1 MSYLDRPR
9 LHFSG
14 RFQTTVSTI
23 NNTTKNYDINSFS
36 EKNTQPAIGQGGW
49 NPNGTA
55 IWRLADCSVRR
66 VCYADGTF
74 ATSPADDPLI
84 GAALLGADDR
94 VDAKLV
100 DLDPQQQAVSEIWGF
115 VVRLHSPASGA
126 GLTGDYQ
133 VAAFAD
139 MWKRFAN
146 GPAMTDSVM
155 SACYQSVLTNL
166 RWSGAGGSRLL
177 RELHDASPQR
187 LSIKCVVDGFVDDR
201 SQPDFTYGRIVGTIG
216 PAHEHEPAHMLA
228 GRALR
233 PTKASPLYYAYAK
246 VDRQRGVLAL
256 DLGNSLPTA
265 GVGGPMATSFGE
277 LALALRRPGPTAEYD
292 TLGPIDAGD
301 ATYAQTAGIQEFALT
316 DEQLEAAATAP
327 LAVVQANA
335 KPGTP
340 ALLEENSIGGYLRAD
355 RYVFRLNPGETAR
368 VELIATRFG
377 RPAAGQQI
385 DLALDPA
392 LQKLSDDGDP
402 LVNTPAEALEFPAS
416 VSTDARGRASF
427 TLRAGNPGTPRGY
440 LDGQVYAVGYSWHA
454 APADYRAN
462 WWNFVSVRLWDAY
475 TPSEPPTWRRDILPV
490 FKQYA
495 NLYPAMRSIVD
506 LADYSSVVLHAGLL
520 KLAFGL
526 PAHDPNHMPTT
537 RDLSRDKRAMIMAW
551 LDNPLE

>member
-23 NNTTKNYDINSFS
+23 NNTTKNYDISSFS

-201 SQPDFTYGRIVGTIG
+201 SQPDFTYGRIG
-216 PAHEHEPAHMLA
+216 
-228 GRALR
+228 
-233 PTKASPLYYAYAK
+233 AYA
-246 VDRQRGVLAL
+246 
-256 DLGNSLPTA
+256 
-265 GVGGPMATSFGE
+265 GGP
-277 LALALRRPGPTAEYD
+277 R
-292 TLGPIDAGD
+292 
-301 ATYAQTAGIQEFALT
+301 
-316 DEQLEAAATAP
+316 AAADQGQP
-327 LAVVQANA
+327 AV
-335 KPGTP
+335 
-340 ALLEENSIGGYLRAD
+340 LR
-355 RYVFRLNPGETAR
+355 LCQ
-368 VELIATRFG
+368 G
-377 RPAAGQQI
+377 RPAA
-385 DLALDPA
+385 
-392 LQKLSDDGDP
+392 
-402 LVNTPAEALEFPAS
+402 
-416 VSTDARGRASF
+416 R
-427 TLRAGNPGTPRGY
+427 RAG
-440 LDGQVYAVGYSWHA
+440 A
-454 APADYRAN
+454 
-462 WWNFVSVRLWDAY
+462 
-475 TPSEPPTWRRDILPV
+475 
-490 FKQYA
+490 
-495 NLYPAMRSIVD
+495 
-506 LADYSSVVLHAGLL
+506 
-520 KLAFGL
+520 
-526 PAHDPNHMPTT
+526 
-537 RDLSRDKRAMIMAW
+537 
-551 LDNPLE
+551 

>member
-23 NNTTKNYDINSFS
+23 NNTTKNYDISTFS
-36 EKNTQPAIGQGGW
+36 DTNAEPEIGQGGW

-55 IWRLADCSVRR
+55 IWRLVNCTVQR
-66 VCYADGTF
+66 VCYADGTIG
-74 ATSPADDPLI
+74 TSAADDSLI

-115 VVRLHSPASGA
+115 VVRLHSLATGE
-126 GLTGDYQ
+126 GVMGDYQ

-146 GPAMTDSVM
+146 GPSMTDSVM

-166 RWSGAGGSRLL
+166 RWSGAQHSRLL
-177 RELHDASPQR
+177 RELREASPTR
-187 LSIKCVVDGFVDDR
+187 LSIKCVVDGFVDD
-201 SQPDFTYGRIVGTIG
+201 SGQSDFTYGRIVGTIG
-216 PAHEHEPAHMLA
+216 PAAEHEPAHMLA

-233 PTKASPLYYAYAK
+233 PFKGKPLYYAYAAIDK
-246 VDRQRGVLAL
+246 QRGVLAL

-265 GVGGPMATSFGE
+265 GVGGPVATESFGE
-277 LALALRRPGPTAEYD
+277 LALALRRPGATPEYD

-301 ATYAQTAGIQEFALT
+301 AMYEQTAGIQEFALSA
-316 DEQLEAAATAP
+316 DQLEAAATAP
-327 LAVVQANA
+327 LAVIEA
-335 KPGTP
+335 KPHGK
-340 ALLEENSIGGYLRAD
+340 ALLEENSIGGYVRAD
-355 RYVFRLNPGETAR
+355 THVFRLNPGETAR

-377 RPAAGQQI
+377 QPAAGQQL
-385 DLALDPA
+385 DLALNPA
-392 LQKLSDDGDP
+392 LQNLSDSGDP
-402 LVNTPAEALEFPAS
+402 LVNTPAEALQFPAS
-416 VSTDARGRASF
+416 VTTDARGRASF
-427 TLRAGNPGTPRGY
+427 TLQAGNPGTPRGY

-454 APADYRAN
+454 APADYRPN

-475 TPSEPPTWRRDILPV
+475 TPSGPPTWQRDILPI

-495 NLYPAMRSIVD
+495 NLYPVMRSIVD
-506 LADYSSVVLHAGLL
+506 LGDYGSVVQHAGLL

-526 PAHDPNHMPTT
+526 PAHDPNHMPIT
-537 RDLSRDKRAMIMAW
+537 RDLSRDKRAMILAW
-551 LDNPLE
+551 LDNPSE